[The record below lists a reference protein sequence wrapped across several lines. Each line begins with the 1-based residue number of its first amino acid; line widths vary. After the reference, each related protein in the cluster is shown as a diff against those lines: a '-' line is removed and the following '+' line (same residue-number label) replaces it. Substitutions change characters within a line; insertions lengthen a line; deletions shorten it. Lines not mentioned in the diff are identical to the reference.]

1 MTPPPVHELHLTS
14 PAWLPGL
21 VEWER
26 CYPGDQDRMRLAV
39 GLARENVL
47 RGTGGPFGAAI
58 FASDTGALV
67 GAGVNSVTRL
77 LNSVLHAET
86 MAIMLAEARLGS
98 FALGTPGATAYELV
112 TSCDP
117 CAMCLGAALWSG
129 VRRIVTGAAKA
140 DASALG
146 FDEGPVFPAS
156 WAYLEARG
164 IAVRR
169 GVLRAEAVAVLE
181 LYRDTGGPIYNA

>member
-1 MTPPPVHELHLTS
+1 LTPPVHQLHLTS
-14 PAWLPGL
+14 PAWLPDFVAWDRGYVEDEQRMGL
-21 VEWER
+21 V
-26 CYPGDQDRMRLAV
+26 V
-39 GLARENVL
+39 GLARENVR
-47 RGTGGPFGAAI
+47 RGTGGPFGAAV
-58 FASDTGALV
+58 FASDRGKIIA
-67 GAGVNSVTRL
+67 AGVNSVTRL

-86 MAIMLAEARLGS
+86 MALMLAESRLGTYGL
-98 FALGTPGATAYELV
+98 AEPGAPSCELV

-129 VRRIVTGAAKA
+129 VRRIVTGASKE
-140 DASALG
+140 DATAVG

-181 LYRDTGGPIYNA
+181 YYRDSGGPIYNP